1 MNTKRIGIL
10 GGGQLGKMMGIAA
23 QPLDLD
29 FWILDKSLDFPAAH
43 SCTHFV
49 EGDFT
54 NYEDVMA
61 FGRQVDIIGIEI
73 EGVNDQALQDLENE
87 GKNVIPS
94 SASLKIIKDKGLQ
107 KQFYKKYNLP
117 TASFKL
123 YDGPDDISDAVAT
136 GSLVYPFVQKVRKG
150 GYDGQGVS
158 IIKSSESKLLRASSL
173 VENLVDIKKEIAIL
187 AARNQS
193 GQIHIYDPVEMVFN
207 EEANL
212 VDYLFC
218 PAQLTLETQVKAKF
232 LVSKLINEM
241 DIVGLLAVEMFET
254 NKGELLI
261 NEVAPRPHNSGHH
274 TIEAAM
280 TSQFEQQLR
289 CLLNLPLGGTALRS
303 PAIMINILGAYAYTG
318 KPIYDGISE
327 VMAMENVYVHLY
339 GKKETRPFRKM
350 GHITILCDSIESG
363 LQKKEKIQKKLRV
376 IA

>member
-23 QPLDLD
+23 QPWDLD
-29 FWILDKSLDFPAAH
+29 FWILDKSTDFPAAH
-43 SCTHFV
+43 SCTRFV
-49 EGDFT
+49 TGDFT
-54 NYEDVMA
+54 NYDDVMA
-61 FGRQVDIIGIEI
+61 FGKSVDIIGIEI
-73 EGVNDQALQDLENE
+73 EGVNHQALNDLEKA
-87 GKNVIPS
+87 GKIVIPS
-94 SASLKIIKDKGLQ
+94 ATSLKIIKDKGLQ
-107 KQFYKKYNLP
+107 KQFYQEHNLP
-117 TASFKL
+117 TSAFNL
-123 YDGPDDISDAVAT
+123 YDSPDKIIEAISS
-136 GSLVYPFVQKVRKG
+136 GSLNYPFVQKVRKG
-150 GYDGQGVS
+150 GYDGQGVAV
-158 IIKSSESKLLRASSL
+158 IKSPQSELLQSPSI
-173 VENLVDIKKEIAIL
+173 VEDLVDINKEIAVL

-218 PAQLTLETQVKAKF
+218 PARLSNGIQKHARYLA
-232 LVSKLINEM
+232 SKLIQEM
-241 DIVGLLAVEMFET
+241 NIVGLLAVEMFET
-254 NKGELLI
+254 NNGELLI

-274 TIEAAM
+274 TIEASL

-289 CLLNLPLGGTALRS
+289 CLMNLPLGSTALRS
-303 PAIMINILGAYAYTG
+303 PAIMINVLGERGYSG
-318 KPIYDGISE
+318 KPIYEGMAD

-363 LQKKEKIQKKLRV
+363 LQKKEKICKVFKV